1 MKYRLNRKLFLN
13 YDLPPKR
20 GDVVEIRLHNFIRKS
35 TAVISFFSPLQR
47 YAVSHFT
54 CFFRIITA
62 GLLVT
67 QIKVSSPTVVIGIG
81 IVRFAAYGFIEI
93 INGALIPAEI

>member
-1 MKYRLNRKLFLN
+1 LFLN

-47 YAVSHFT
+47 YAVSQFT
-54 CFFRIITA
+54 RSLRIITA
-62 GLLVT
+62 GLFVAL
-67 QIKVSSPTVVIGIG
+67 IKVSSAPVVIGIG
-81 IVRFAAYGFIEI
+81 IIRFQAYGFIKI
-93 INGALIPAEI
+93 LNGKLIPA